1 MPAAGSE
8 VKDGNFMAS
17 ILNLQRL
24 YKACPGNRTMAINGC
39 VISGLDPGAVP
50 GVSTNFLSFGRGLR
64 GRNRI
69 DRRVKAVLLLGMVS
83 AVIGL
88 SV

>member
-50 GVSTNFLSFGRGLR
+50 GVSTNFPPAREAFGDETGST
-64 GRNRI
+64 
-69 DRRVKAVLLLGMVS
+69 DV
-83 AVIGL
+83 
-88 SV
+88 